1 MNYDSSSLTLQE
13 FKELVKATRHTPV
26 ATAADEAGAKSAQ
39 TATDNDINLM
49 FQLFS
54 KKLAP
59 PAPPKAAS
67 KEKQGINVNELK
79 K

>member
-49 FQLFS
+49 F
-54 KKLAP
+54 
-59 PAPPKAAS
+59 
-67 KEKQGINVNELK
+67 
-79 K
+79 